1 MIMLNFY
8 IKLSTPYPMISIIT
22 SIYNIKNI
30 MITITITNKSNQ
42 SNQLGPKI
50 IPYYYNLI

>member
-1 MIMLNFY
+1 MLNFY

-30 MITITITNKSNQ
+30 MITITIIITNK

>member
-1 MIMLNFY
+1 MLNFY

-42 SNQLGPKI
+42 LGPKI

>member
-1 MIMLNFY
+1 MLNFY

-30 MITITITNKSNQ
+30 MITITITIIITNK